1 MRFAFNS
8 MMKSCHSNKKTVFG
22 TGHVTYDVIIPD
34 VTWRDILWQM
44 LFCCGLTFLCLKN
57 CQSYKAFSFFK
68 KNASKDY
75 SGIFYMII
83 IIYFYNYFTFV

>member
-34 VTWRDILWQM
+34 VTWGDILWQM

-68 KNASKDY
+68 NNASKDY